1 MSVGVG
7 TEQRRA
13 AVATGGLRDHQVRV
27 AFGGRHPS
35 LPGEGNVSLVVGG
48 GDPLAARR
56 ALLAEVGV
64 GTDAAVVMEQVHGAA
79 VAVVGRDD
87 RGRGVR
93 EHDDAI
99 ADVDAL
105 ATFDD
110 DVALLVMT
118 ADCVPV
124 LVADPWG
131 GVGVAHAGRAGV
143 LAGVVPALLD
153 ALAPRD
159 PGALVALL
167 GPAIDGCCYELD
179 AASAEALA
187 AAQPTA
193 AARTTWGSPSAD
205 LRRAV
210 AAQLAAAGVARVEIV
225 GGCTRCTHPR
235 HFSHR
240 AEPGAGR
247 HGSVI
252 VRRRARGFV
261 DGAPLPGTDR

>member
-13 AVATGGLRDHQVRV
+13 AGAPGGLGVPEARV

-35 LPGEGNVSLVVGG
+35 LPGEGNVSLVVGDG
-48 GDPLAARR
+48 EPLAARR
-56 ALLAEVGV
+56 ALLAEVGA
-64 GTDAAVVMEQVHGAA
+64 GIDDAVFMEQVHGAA
-79 VAVVGRDD
+79 VASVGRED
-87 RGRGVR
+87 RGRGAHG
-93 EHDDAI
+93 HDRAVSG
-99 ADVDAL
+99 VDGL
-105 ATFDD
+105 VTFDD
-110 DVALLVMT
+110 DVALVVMT

-124 LVADPWG
+124 LVADPRG

-143 LAGVVPALLD
+143 LAGVVPALLA

-159 PGALVALL
+159 PAALVAML

-179 AASAEALA
+179 AEAAEALA
-187 AAQPTA
+187 TAQPAA

-210 AAQLAAAGVARVEIV
+210 AAQLAAAGVARVETV
-225 GGCTRCTHPR
+225 GGCTRCTHPTR
-235 HFSHR
+235 FSHR

-247 HGSVI
+247 QGSVI
-252 VRRRARGFV
+252 VRRPSRAGV
-261 DGAPLPGTDR
+261 DGGALAGPGR